1 MARISIDKLP
11 DGFTIRNGKVVR
23 EMAHGGT
30 TGDQYDYHLTTVP
43 TNLIGDQVNKDDDKS
58 IRYSLSSVPRDLA
71 NLEAEGGETVLT
83 DLNDKGQFGLYDIK
97 GPSHDDGGVPMRLP
111 DQSFIF
117 SRDPSMEI
125 EPQVLADAFG
135 INTSKAMTPAQVSR
149 KFQLNNYNVQSADPN
164 SDYIARDTADA
175 MLMKN
180 KMALSKLA
188 FIQESI
194 KRFADGVPVASFPY
208 LQSQGVNP
216 VEFKQE
222 IEQISEQEA
231 QQALL
236 DQLPPEE
243 RDQIMQQAQ
252 FMAQMQQAQ
261 QQRELQA
268 QMQQQMQANI
278 EAQPEGVEM
287 PSMELGGQ
295 LSDFVSGMFDDKPV
309 DTSDPQLAFAYSGRE
324 GDGRKDLSFLDRRM
338 EDLYSPEAE
347 NPIPQFDPNAI
358 QRLEMQANIAD
369 QQAKYGLRQ
378 YQTLG
383 EVDEEGGVPAE
394 DQSSEIAS
402 IITRATG
409 GDEGKK
415 QALIDYI
422 LDNPTEVAAF
432 FEVNPNATDLEIFN
446 FISKNAGYQ
455 AQETIVE
462 GEDATEQTGEAQQE
476 KDFETDEFELSDYE
490 LLDKLFRSEEEAWVN
505 TTGRAY
511 AGFKQGAL
519 NAGISEDQIPTKEEM
534 INKFL
539 SYQKAI
545 YDLQEKATL
554 EERTAANLDGRGN
567 INNAIAQELLN
578 KYGIDYKIDP
588 LDTKLNQTFSQ
599 SIFIADQDNAEPYLR
614 IAGLG
619 PEQKSNWDENKRLSP
634 VDGIFGNNTANQ
646 FVKVLRLPETPDI
659 EKEQEEEIETETETI
674 EVGDVGK
681 PAKETKADFW
691 LQDLMNLDKIARRE
705 RRLGLPF
712 EPEVEEDRFTLELL
726 DPTREIAGLTEVK
739 NITDQSLAAFAPAQS
754 FLARTAKT
762 TGDVMTRVADTVS
775 SYEDKNV
782 GMINQGKYQLAGLQ
796 AANRREKRDRNK
808 ALYDNTQLA
817 LENYLTEKN
826 FDREQY
832 IDAYSNALTNM
843 ANTYNMNTLYDTFQ
857 IDPMSGGM
865 VSFTGGK
872 DLDPTSQSSV
882 DANKQAYIEAAREL
896 KAAGLSTDNA
906 SIKAYL
912 TGDYSG
918 VSDVSQ
924 QDELRRMMENQDVSN
939 LGYTTAPTNVNVQQR
954 QMFGGPFSIGK
965 MGI

>member
-43 TNLIGDQVNKDDDKS
+43 TSVIGDQVNKDDDKS

-149 KFQLNNYNVQSADPN
+149 KFQLNNYNVQSANPN
-164 SDYIARDTADA
+164 SDYIARDTADT

-287 PSMELGGQ
+287 PSMEYGGQ
-295 LSDFVSGMFDDKPV
+295 LSDFVSGMFQEKPV
-309 DTSDPQLAFAYSGRE
+309 DTSDPQLAFAYSGAQ

-338 EDLYSPEAE
+338 EDLYSPNAE

-358 QRLEMQANIAD
+358 QRLEMQADMAD

-402 IITRATG
+402 IITKATG
-409 GDEGKK
+409 GDEEKK

-422 LDNPTEVAAF
+422 LDNPTEVATF

-462 GEDATEQTGEAQQE
+462 GEDATQQTGEAQQE
-476 KDFETDEFELSDYE
+476 KDFETDEFELNDYE

-534 INKFL
+534 VNKFL

-659 EKEQEEEIETETETI
+659 EEEEEEEIETDTKPI
-674 EVGDVGK
+674 EAGDVGR

-739 NITDQSLAAFAPAQS
+739 NITDQSLASFAPAQS

-796 AANRREKRDRNK
+796 AANRRETRDRNK

-832 IDAYSNALTNM
+832 IDAYAGALTNM

-896 KAAGLSTDNA
+896 TAAGIEPTNA

-924 QDELRRMMENQDVSN
+924 QAELRRMMENQDFSN